1 MGLVHVDVK
10 ALWALKRGLV
20 IDPRPGLLGS
30 LLWLCHFISL
40 WASSSHMILAWMV
53 WFLLDDRTRL
63 LGNFGLVGRPQEFWP
78 WRQSEPCIALLD
90 WFLLESTMDIDMYA
104 KFSTKPFCPASLG
117 YNDKMNKPSFSCLPD
132 RKLRMVI
139 GSAESG
145 KTILTNKLCWNN
157 LFIK

>member
-78 WRQSEPCIALLD
+78 WRQSEPCIELKCLVVLLY
-90 WFLLESTMDIDMYA
+90 WIGFCLNQQWTLTCMPNFQPNPSVQLVLDIMIRW
-104 KFSTKPFCPASLG
+104 TNRPLVVCPTENYG
-117 YNDKMNKPSFSCLPD
+117 
-132 RKLRMVI
+132 
-139 GSAESG
+139 
-145 KTILTNKLCWNN
+145 WW
-157 LFIK
+157 